1 MVEFQMAAR
10 RPFGAWGCLNILR
23 WAGSQSWERRSWLPH
38 EAHAGFEVS
47 AHSQVVDLRWL

>member
-1 MVEFQMAAR
+1 MVEFQTAAR